1 MAELLYS
8 AADVAAAVRRGE
20 GTLAVIFSD
29 EPCVTELMSDAAA
42 AEFRKKGYEDITR
55 FSAGTFS
62 WEQLTAAAG
71 SFDMFSSKRI
81 FLVSAEDQPVS
92 AAEKALPAVKAGGAD
107 TAFIIICKKIT
118 KANQTAKWYKSL
130 IAAGAVIASAM
141 APFRQQLPQWFAG
154 EAKRIGVGL
163 TNDALAFM
171 ASSFEGNLGAGLQEL
186 RKLALERLP
195 QPISLETVRNSVSPD
210 SRYDVFALSD
220 AMLSAD
226 MGKAVRIVSALR
238 EAGEE
243 TMGIIRVIGK
253 DLLCI
258 DALQRLSYRRADTE
272 RAFSGMKVWAA
283 KKNMYR
289 RRRPGAGSWTAW
301 AASGIREGEPS
312 SSARRDVLPGAPG
325 AHADGRDRL
334 GEPRRQR
341 HVPHQLHSAPQGGAV
356 CHKR

>member
-130 IAAGAVIASAM
+130 IAAGAVTASAM

-154 EAKRIGVGL
+154 EAKRIGVELSG
-163 TNDALAFM
+163 DALAFM

-272 RAFSGMKVWAA
+272 RAFSGMKVWPA
-283 KKNMYR
+283 KKNMCLNC
-289 RRRPGAGSWTAW
+289 
-301 AASGIREGEPS
+301 
-312 SSARRDVLPGAPG
+312 ARRLHTSAVRDMISDIA
-325 AHADGRDRL
+325 AADRASCTFAEEEAWSRIMDCMGRLRDT
-334 GEPRRQR
+334 RR
-341 HVPHQLHSAPQGGAV
+341 
-356 CHKR
+356 